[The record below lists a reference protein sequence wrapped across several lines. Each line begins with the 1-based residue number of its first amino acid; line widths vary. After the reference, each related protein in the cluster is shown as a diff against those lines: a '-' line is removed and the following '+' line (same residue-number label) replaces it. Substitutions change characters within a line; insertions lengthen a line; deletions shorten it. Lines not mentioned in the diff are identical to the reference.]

1 MTLGLLANVALKTKK
16 IFETS
21 LVICHYFRSYEAVL
35 ADGNKRRSG
44 IHALLKAWIRASLS

>member
-35 ADGNKRRSG
+35 ADGNKRRSE
-44 IHALLKAWIRASLS
+44 IHALLRDWKRASQS